1 MMKKTDEKPLFTAED
16 IEITPYDTAD
26 YLDSDE
32 MIVGYLALCLE
43 DPDPDLFLSAL
54 GDAMRAKGISNVA
67 EVTGL
72 AREGLY
78 RTCKAGKKPQFET
91 VLKIMRAL
99 GLTLVPTLATAP
111 HGAEKAKAP
120 KPPRRRTAKSS
131 KKRETTTA

>member
-1 MMKKTDEKPLFTAED
+1 MKKYEVRPED

-32 MIVGYLALCLE
+32 MIVGYLTLALE
-43 DPDPDLFLSAL
+43 DPDPGLFFDAL
-54 GDAMRAKGISNVA
+54 GDAMRAKGVTNIA

-78 RTCKAGKKPQFET
+78 RTFNKGKKPQFET

-99 GLTLVPTLATAP
+99 GLTLVPALSTEANGTERKEAAKP
-111 HGAEKAKAP
+111 KRKAVRKTTR
-120 KPPRRRTAKSS
+120 KQ
-131 KKRETTTA
+131 KRETTTV